1 MNCKENQQ
9 YLYRQRDINLIISIL
24 LIFNHTNLSIF
35 FFFLSLLLSIL
46 FKLLFQSL
54 DLSFLHSLSIT
65 NALLSLNYG
74 KKREKK
80 FLDKGGTHFLAFYC
94 TLQCIFCDISLFRS
108 ISQPPSSTLA
118 ASEFNLMR
126 RSASSLRVMQQQLCR
141 KQCSISINF
150 RLWVSGRKS
159 QTKQMDTRDIAAKNQ

>member
-1 MNCKENQQ
+1 MGAVFCTKVKIIIYTFLFPLSFNELQGKSIV
-9 YLYRQRDINLIISIL
+9 YRQRDINLIISIL

-126 RSASSLRVMQQQLCR
+126 RSASSLRVM
-141 KQCSISINF
+141 
-150 RLWVSGRKS
+150 
-159 QTKQMDTRDIAAKNQ
+159 